1 MACPQRG
8 RKRESSCESG
18 ESRAA
23 ALRGE
28 RVSQS
33 LAGEIFFGIKAA
45 GARWADQCYEPAEAK
60 FVFAIQG
67 RRRDAEAVI
76 TTS

>member
-8 RKRESSCESG
+8 RKRESSGESG
-18 ESRAA
+18 KSRAA
-23 ALRGE
+23 APALFRP
-28 RVSQS
+28 
-33 LAGEIFFGIKAA
+33 LAGGIFFGINAA
-45 GARWADQCYEPAEAK
+45 GVRRADQCYEPAEAK

-67 RRRDAEAVI
+67 RLRDAEAMI